1 MMSWIRSSERT
12 VALAL
17 AAVLLVGAVGT
28 VAALEISASD
38 VPEES
43 EVGNEVQSQ
52 FTIDD
57 AFTENSEYTLR
68 LETELENVS
77 WTVEKYDQGS
87 RVEQWQ
93 GGGQEFE
100 QQVSSEPTGDEIR
113 IQIVGDT
120 PDVGEYNYS
129 NPENFTLVAIQSQTG
144 DNVQTLQTYE
154 VHHYTEQSK
163 AARDAIDSAR
173 GAIDDAGGDNQEA
186 QRSLE
191 QAISA
196 YENSNFENAI
206 SNAEDAERAAQQQ
219 QQSQQTT
226 QMLLFGGLGVLVL
239 ALVVGGVWYYRNQQ
253 DDYDKL
259 R

>member
-17 AAVLLVGAVGT
+17 LGVLLLGAVGT
-28 VAALEISASD
+28 AAALTITASD

-43 EVGNEVQSQ
+43 QVGNEVQSR

-57 AFTENSEYTLR
+57 AFTENSQYTLR

-100 QQVSSEPTGDEIR
+100 QQVSSDPTGDQIR
-113 IQIVGDT
+113 IQVVGDA
-120 PDVGEYNYS
+120 PDIDELNYS
-129 NPENFTLVAIQSQTG
+129 NPENFTVVAIRSQTG
-144 DNVQTLQTYE
+144 DNVQTLKTYE
-154 VHHYTEQSK
+154 VHHFTEQSK
-163 AARDAIDSAR
+163 NAREAID
-173 GAIDDAGGDNQEA
+173 GAQQSIEEAGGSNEEA

-196 YENSNFENAI
+196 YENGNFENAV
-206 SNAEDAERAAQQQ
+206 SNAEDAQSAAEQQ

-226 QMLLFGGLGVLVL
+226 QMLLFAGLGVLVL